1 MSGVQ
6 VLVQTASVIASRL
19 HAVVVR
25 RDWCINTT
33 HAKNAQS
40 VDSTCAC
47 VTAGIACIS
56 SADGA
61 CVRARLFMPRGI
73 CRCMCVYAASEAA
86 K

>member
-1 MSGVQ
+1 MRWLSVGIGVSIQ
-6 VLVQTASVIASRL
+6 LMQY
-19 HAVVVR
+19 
-25 RDWCINTT
+25 
-33 HAKNAQS
+33 AQS

-47 VTAGIACIS
+47 ATAGIACIS

-61 CVRARLFMPRGI
+61 CVRARRYAMPRGI

>member
-1 MSGVQ
+1 MRWLSVGIGVSIQ
-6 VLVQTASVIASRL
+6 LMQY
-19 HAVVVR
+19 
-25 RDWCINTT
+25 
-33 HAKNAQS
+33 AQS

-61 CVRARLFMPRGI
+61 CVRARLFMLRGI